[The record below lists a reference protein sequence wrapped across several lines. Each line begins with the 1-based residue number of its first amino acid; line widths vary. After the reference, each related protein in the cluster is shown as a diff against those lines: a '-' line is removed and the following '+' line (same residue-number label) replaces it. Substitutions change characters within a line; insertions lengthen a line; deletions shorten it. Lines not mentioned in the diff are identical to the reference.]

1 MKNLVTVP
9 KFNDFM
15 LSDPGISG
23 DLGISHCPYRTPSFA
38 SAIPRVIFQLEAIF
52 QPQQVNSLLQ
62 RQQKI
67 AGRESANSQGRT
79 AKPGPCKGSG
89 IARQVLLIALFATGI
104 SLAQVKA

>member
-1 MKNLVTVP
+1 MTEL
-9 KFNDFM
+9 FGNDFIP
-15 LSDPGISG
+15 SGPEISG

-38 SAIPRVIFQLEAIF
+38 ITLPRVILQLEAIS

-67 AGRESANSQGRT
+67 AGRESANSQGRA

-89 IARQVLLIALFATGI
+89 TARQCYLSCCSQQGYF
-104 SLAQVKA
+104 LA